1 MQRKNSLNMLYGA
14 VQGLYWMGICV
25 CINFAALFLQSGGY
39 SNSEL
44 GIIMAFGNVAGFV
57 ISPLL
62 ASVVDSSKRIT
73 LYHCLW
79 VLLAV
84 QALCL
89 AFFAFFPS
97 RSLPLSLL
105 YCLYMGCVI
114 AVNPLNTQMCTEL
127 EQLCGGINYGAARGV
142 GSVSF
147 SAMALVMGL
156 LTKKYGASVLPLS
169 GLVSVFAQ
177 GGVLYVITRRT
188 GMRPTAAQPQ
198 RSGDQAAS
206 LAGFIRGNG
215 RFCVLMLGIAMLFFS
230 CNLSN
235 NFLIN
240 IARNVGGD
248 EASLGGIN
256 AFMALTEV
264 PVMFLY
270 DRMARKIGCPATI
283 RIAAAAF
290 VAKALGIA
298 LAGSVPA
305 LYAAHALQALS
316 FAVITPAMVRYV
328 NLYISSKDS
337 AKGQS
342 ISYNMTTLGS
352 IFASCLGGVMFD
364 SMSVRA
370 ALLTGTA
377 VAAVGAAVCL
387 AFARPADRS

>member
-127 EQLCGGINYGAARGV
+127 EQICGGINYGAARGV

-177 GGVLYVITRRT
+177 GGVLYVITRWT
-188 GMRPTAAQPQ
+188 GMRRTAAQPQ
-198 RSGDQAAS
+198 RSGEQAAS
-206 LAGFIRGNG
+206 LAGFIRGTG
-215 RFCVLMLGIAMLFFS
+215 ASACS
-230 CNLSN
+230 C
-235 NFLIN
+235 
-240 IARNVGGD
+240 
-248 EASLGGIN
+248 
-256 AFMALTEV
+256 
-264 PVMFLY
+264 
-270 DRMARKIGCPATI
+270 
-283 RIAAAAF
+283 
-290 VAKALGIA
+290 
-298 LAGSVPA
+298 
-305 LYAAHALQALS
+305 
-316 FAVITPAMVRYV
+316 
-328 NLYISSKDS
+328 S
-337 AKGQS
+337 A
-342 ISYNMTTLGS
+342 
-352 IFASCLGGVMFD
+352 
-364 SMSVRA
+364 
-370 ALLTGTA
+370 
-377 VAAVGAAVCL
+377 
-387 AFARPADRS
+387 